1 MDTDILT
8 LAGMVS
14 GAGEAEQRLLEALC
28 SAARQRWV
36 LRLRPDVTEEDC
48 GTAFACAVAFTA
60 AADLLAGGRSS
71 GEVSS
76 FTAGE
81 ISVKAAS
88 AAERS
93 GNGEALRR
101 TAERLMAPYAESGD
115 FSFKGVRG

>member
-14 GAGEAEQRLLEALC
+14 GAGEAEQVLLEVLC
-28 SAARQRWV
+28 SAARRRW
-36 LRLRPDVTEEDC
+36 LAQLRPDVTEEAC
-48 GTAFACAVAFTA
+48 GSAFVCAVAFTA
-60 AADLLAGGRSS
+60 AADLMDSRTT

-81 ISVKAAS
+81 LSVKRAS
-88 AAERS
+88 SAERAADA
-93 GNGEALRR
+93 EALRA
-101 TAERLMAPYAESGD
+101 TARRLMAPYAQDET